1 MKVLDGRTTS
11 LQVFESLES
20 EVRSYCR
27 SFPTVFT
34 KAQGYKLWDADNREY
49 IDFAGAGALN
59 YGHNNRT
66 MKRKLLDYIQQDGV
80 THSLT
85 WPRRRRNNF

>member
-34 KAQGYKLWDADNREY
+34 KAQGYKLWDADNRVY
-49 IDFAGAGALN
+49 RFL
-59 YGHNNRT
+59 
-66 MKRKLLDYIQQDGV
+66 
-80 THSLT
+80 
-85 WPRRRRNNF
+85 RRSRRAQLRA